1 MIKYNSLAVHGGHG
15 LDGKPGSGAVGVV
28 YNGSNTIITKESTQ
42 DRLVVK
48 YIKEYAKPYVNKIYD
63 CTVDNGT
70 SQNDILNKLVAKHNG
85 VNADI
90 NLSIHFNSGAKDERG
105 NGRTTGV
112 EVLVYNP
119 NASNPEA
126 DRICKSIEKRG
137 FKNRGLKD
145 GSGKAVIRK
154 TKKKMLLVECCFLDD
169 LDDIKIYDAKRMAKA
184 IVEGLF
190 DVKIDE
196 DVATPPVSQ
205 TYENAIIY
213 SGDRDKAVAII
224 MKEYLPRSTIIDIA
238 DYTGHTTNNVYT
250 VGGGASNSI
259 DKFGGH
265 VTKFVGNDFKE
276 TYRKVVE
283 WLEGRK
289 YM

>member
-1 MIKYNSLAVHGGHG
+1 
-15 LDGKPGSGAVGVV
+15 
-28 YNGSNTIITKESTQ
+28 
-42 DRLVVK
+42 
-48 YIKEYAKPYVNKIYD
+48 IYD

-70 SQNDILNKLVAKHNG
+70 SQNDILNKLVAKHNE

-105 NGRTTGV
+105 NCRTTGV

-126 DRICKSIEKRG
+126 DKICKSIEKLG
-137 FKNRGLKD
+137 FSNRKLKN
-145 GSGKAVIRK
+145 GSGKAVIK
-154 TKKKMLLVECCFLDD
+154 NTKKKMLLVECCFLDD
-169 LDDIKIYDAKRMAKA
+169 LDDIKLYDAKSMGKA

-196 DVATPPVSQ
+196 DVAIPSVSQ
-205 TYENAIIY
+205 TYDNAIIY
-213 SGDRDKAVAII
+213 SGDRDKAVALI
-224 MKEYLPRSTIIDIA
+224 MWEYLPSSTIIDIA
-238 DYTGHTTNNVYT
+238 DYNGHTTENVYT
-250 VGGGASNSI
+250 IGGGASNNI

-265 VTKFVGNDFKE
+265 VTKFVGTDFKE

-283 WLEGRK
+283 WLENRK
-289 YM
+289 LM

>member
-1 MIKYNSLAVHGGHG
+1 MIKFNSLAIHGGHG

-70 SQNDILNKLVAKHNG
+70 SQNDILNKLVAKHNE

-126 DRICKSIEKRG
+126 DRICKSIEKLG

-169 LDDIKIYDAKRMAKA
+169 LDDIKLYDAKSMAKA

-190 DVKIDE
+190 DVKIGE
-196 DVATPPVSQ
+196 
-205 TYENAIIY
+205 ECC
-213 SGDRDKAVAII
+213 
-224 MKEYLPRSTIIDIA
+224 
-238 DYTGHTTNNVYT
+238 
-250 VGGGASNSI
+250 NSI
-259 DKFGGH
+259 SFTDI
-265 VTKFVGNDFKE
+265 
-276 TYRKVVE
+276 
-283 WLEGRK
+283 
-289 YM
+289 

>member
-1 MIKYNSLAVHGGHG
+1 MIKFNSLAIHGGHG

-70 SQNDILNKLVAKHNG
+70 SQNDILNKLVAKHNE

-119 NASNPEA
+119 NTSNPEA
-126 DRICKSIEKRG
+126 DRICKSIEKLG
-137 FKNRGLKD
+137 FSNRKLKD

-169 LDDIKIYDAKRMAKA
+169 LDDIKLYDAKSMAKA
-184 IVEGLF
+184 IVQGLF
-190 DVKIDE
+190 DAKINE
-196 DVATPPVSQ
+196 DVATQPVSQ
-205 TYENAIIY
+205 TYDNAIIY

-224 MKEYLPRSTIIDIA
+224 MKEFLPNSTIVDIA
-238 DYTGHTTNNVYT
+238 DYKGYATENVYT
-250 VGGGASNSI
+250 IGGGASNNI

-265 VTKFVGNDFKE
+265 VTKFMGKDFKD
-276 TYRKVVE
+276 TYMKVVE

>member
-1 MIKYNSLAVHGGHG
+1 MIKYNSLAIHGGHG
-15 LDGKPGSGAVGVV
+15 LDGKPGSGAIGVV
-28 YNGSNTIITKESTQ
+28 YNGSNTLITKESTQ

-70 SQNDILNKLVAKHNG
+70 SQNDILNKLVAKHNE

-126 DRICKSIEKRG
+126 DRICKSIEGLG

-154 TKKKMLLVECCFLDD
+154 TKKKMLLVECCFIDD
-169 LDDIKIYDAKRMAKA
+169 LDDIKIYDAKSIAKA

-196 DVATPPVSQ
+196 DINNIKKNCVLYSNDADRTIAEVFAWGKDDCIVMDVIDFKSY
-205 TYENAIIY
+205 TAENLFVVGGRTEEALKNMNLP
-213 SGDRDKAVAII
+213 DK
-224 MKEYLPRSTIIDIA
+224 
-238 DYTGHTTNNVYT
+238 YT
-250 VGGGASNSI
+250 VFIGVDRWDTL
-259 DKFGGH
+259 DK
-265 VTKFVGNDFKE
+265 VRNYK
-276 TYRKVVE
+276 
-283 WLEGRK
+283 
-289 YM
+289 

>member
-1 MIKYNSLAVHGGHG
+1 MIKYNSLAIHGGHG

-48 YIKEYAKPYVNKIYD
+48 YIKEYTKPFVNKIYD

-70 SQNDILNKLVAKHNG
+70 SQNDILNKLVAKHNE

-90 NLSIHFNSGAKDERG
+90 NLSIHFNSGAKDGRG

-119 NASNPEA
+119 NTSNPEA
-126 DRICKSIEKRG
+126 DRICKSIEKLG

-154 TKKKMLLVECCFLDD
+154 TKKKMLLAECCFLDD
-169 LDDIKIYDAKRMAKA
+169 LDDIKLYDAKSMAKA

-196 DVATPPVSQ
+196 SVVTPPVSQ

-224 MKEYLPRSTIIDIA
+224 MKEYLPNSTIVDIA
-238 DYTGHTTNNVYT
+238 DYKSYMCRNAYAI
-250 VGGGASNSI
+250 GGGASKGLE
-259 DKFGGH
+259 KFPDN
-265 VTKFVGNDFKE
+265 VTKFVGENFKD
-276 TYRKVVE
+276 TYNVVVK
-283 WLEGRK
+283 WLKERK

>member
-1 MIKYNSLAVHGGHG
+1 MIKLNSLAIHGGHG

-42 DRLVVK
+42 DRRVVK

-70 SQNDILNKLVAKHNG
+70 SQNDILNKLVAKHNE

-119 NASNPEA
+119 NTSNPEA
-126 DRICKSIEKRG
+126 DRICKSIEKLG

-169 LDDIKIYDAKRMAKA
+169 LDDIKLYDAKSMAKA

-190 DVKIDE
+190 GVKIGE
-196 DVATPPVSQ
+196 DIATPPISQ
-205 TYENAIIY
+205 TYDNTIIY
-213 SGDRDKAVAII
+213 SGDRDKAVAVI
-224 MKEYLPRSTIIDIA
+224 MKEYLPSSTIIGIE
-238 DYTGHTTNNVYT
+238 DYKGHVTENVYT
-250 VGGGASNSI
+250 IGGGASNSI

-265 VTKFVGNDFKE
+265 VTKFVGNNLKE
-276 TYRKVVE
+276 TYKLVVE
-283 WLEGRK
+283 WLENRK
-289 YM
+289 LM